1 MWLPLPALTEDF
13 LLFQFSL
20 FRKHKSEELQRLPSI
35 TVMSE
40 ECFIHGYFL
49 LKVVQGRYSPKANEN
64 VLFPHVLGW
73 VRDASQTS
81 LR

>member
-1 MWLPLPALTEDF
+1 MSLPALTEDF

-20 FRKHKSEELQRLPSI
+20 FWKHKSEEFQRVLSI

-40 ECFIHGYFL
+40 ECLYFVHSYFL
-49 LKVVQGRYSPKANEN
+49 LKAVQGHYSPKANEDI
-64 VLFPHVLGW
+64 LFPYVLGW
-73 VRDASQTS
+73 VRDAFQTS